1 MTMGPGAKEGPA
13 ERLWFPPFRLLVL
26 VCSLTVLVYFDRG
39 SIATN
44 GVNGSKP
51 RKGKPGTGIQAR
63 RGGTF
68 HLCAMNPLDFEECSY
83 FDSSHASASCA
94 GGVWSEHAGGWAL
107 GDFLGGARQG
117 SMMLG
122 WWKRFALMGPS

>member
-63 RGGTF
+63 RGGAVR
-68 HLCAMNPLDFEECSY
+68 LCVMNTVYS
-83 FDSSHASASCA
+83 
-94 GGVWSEHAGGWAL
+94 G
-107 GDFLGGARQG
+107 
-117 SMMLG
+117 
-122 WWKRFALMGPS
+122 